1 MTNIALVVLDTLRYD
16 AFEEFFDWLPGVRYT
31 NVFSPG
37 HYTIPAHAGI
47 FTGQYPSEVG
57 THAKS
62 EDLTYEEP
70 VLAEVLNRSGYT
82 TRAFT
87 ANLLLAPWNNW
98 NRGFDQYQLG
108 WRVRAASPDTFNW
121 SETLGNLTKRSR
133 VTRHILATIKCLLSE
148 TETLPSLNVA

>member
-16 AFEEFFDWLPGVRYT
+16 AFEEFFDWLPGVRFT

-62 EDLTYEEP
+62 EDLTSVP
-70 VLAEVLNRSGYT
+70 HK
-82 TRAFT
+82 
-87 ANLLLAPWNNW
+87 
-98 NRGFDQYQLG
+98 
-108 WRVRAASPDTFNW
+108 ASSASCFCGL
-121 SETLGNLTKRSR
+121 SSVSKR
-133 VTRHILATIKCLLSE
+133 LY
-148 TETLPSLNVA
+148 